1 MGPFGTKSAHANITF
16 SDTAV
21 LSSASQS
28 STYCGGGYCDNA
40 SSANAIDENIYSSS
54 MTEPSTG
61 LHWLRVDMSPLR
73 VHKVE
78 LRALTRFYEQIE
90 VTLYWGGAAVGACES
105 FSGRRSSTKETL
117 TCDTNRVV
125 ADSVKLT
132 VNSIDR
138 TYLRVAEMTVSGE
151 RYFCLDEERPSTQPS
166 KTEEDSQD
174 VFTANLYNASQS
186 SACCVQDGFCFN
198 ASFAIDG
205 NMANPSCTDYSTGLH
220 WLRVD
225 MSPLRVHK
233 VKLTAMTKFYEQ
245 IEVTLYWGGAAV
257 GACES
262 HSGKGSTETLT
273 FDNVV
278 ADSVKLT
285 VNSTKRT
292 RLAVAEITV
301 SGELYYDL
309 DGGTVKFS
317 NATQSSTRCS
327 TCNKS
332 STCYNASS
340 AIDDNMITYS
350 LTEYTNG
357 TTSST
362 NEQSSSHWL
371 RVSMSPGVVGQ
382 VVVKAGTDGVEVGV
396 ELFME
401 DVLVKRCQP
410 HPGDGRPLVI
420 SCGGVGEVIADSL
433 KLTVNSDKWTDLY
446 VWDIRVSRFKLPNW
460 VYVLATGLG
469 LLGLFTILA
478 NIFVIG
484 FYQKKRQEAVPLM
497 YIMIAICDS
506 ITGFVAVCHSVVFTN
521 YPAVAHI
528 LKGGYYWN
536 TKADWF
542 IVTLYVI
549 LQSGTRT
556 SLFYN
561 TLLTAVRTIN
571 ITLPF
576 HLIKKL
582 IVILSAVVYPVLT
595 VIAMIIATHR
605 DITDT
610 LSTVFMVFPGVD
622 IAIDKDG
629 KTTIE
634 ERAFFMI
641 IMMIIPLILPTI
653 IVIICAALQIFSILK
668 PSTFSPTTRRE
679 RSMTITIILLTMVC
693 MICNLPYT
701 VFLLYECAVNFE
713 VGGLSYKMLPLVF
726 YSLCTLLPFMQA
738 LLNPAILLI
747 RGAALRTFVLETIST
762 PFTRRNADG
771 DGIEMQV
778 VRNRAF
784 NEVAGE

>member
-1 MGPFGTKSAHANITF
+1 
-16 SDTAV
+16 
-21 LSSASQS
+21 
-28 STYCGGGYCDNA
+28 
-40 SSANAIDENIYSSS
+40 
-54 MTEPSTG
+54 
-61 LHWLRVDMSPLR
+61 MSPLR

-78 LRALTRFYEQIE
+78 LAAGTRNGEQIIE
-90 VTLYWGGAAVGACES
+90 VTLYLGGAAVGACKS
-105 FSGRRSSTKETL
+105 HSGNWSTTETL
-117 TCDTNRVV
+117 TCDRVV
-125 ADSVKLT
+125 ADS
-132 VNSIDR
+132 
-138 TYLRVAEMTVSGE
+138 A
-151 RYFCLDEERPSTQPS
+151 
-166 KTEEDSQD
+166 
-174 VFTANLYNASQS
+174 
-186 SACCVQDGFCFN
+186 
-198 ASFAIDG
+198 
-205 NMANPSCTDYSTGLH
+205 
-220 WLRVD
+220 
-225 MSPLRVHK
+225 
-233 VKLTAMTKFYEQ
+233 
-245 IEVTLYWGGAAV
+245 
-257 GACES
+257 
-262 HSGKGSTETLT
+262 
-273 FDNVV
+273 
-278 ADSVKLT
+278 KLT
-285 VNSTKRT
+285 VNSTGVTVLR
-292 RLAVAEITV
+292 VEEITV
-301 SGELYYDL
+301 SGKLYYDL
-309 DGGTVKFS
+309 DGGTVKLF

-340 AIDDNMITYS
+340 AIDGNMTTYS
-350 LTEYTNG
+350 LTEYINA

-362 NEQSSSHWL
+362 NEQYSSHWL
-371 RVSMSPGVVGQ
+371 RVSMSPGKVGQ
-382 VVVKAGTDGVEVGV
+382 VVVKARTDGVEVGV
-396 ELFME
+396 ELYME
-401 DVLVKRCQP
+401 DVLVRRCQP
-410 HPGDGRPLVI
+410 HPGDGKRRKI
-420 SCGGVGEVIADSL
+420 YCDGVGEVIADSL

-484 FYQKKRQEAVPLM
+484 FYQKKRQEAMPLM

-506 ITGFVAVCHSVVFTN
+506 ITGFVAICHSVVFTN

-528 LKGGYYWN
+528 LKGAYYWN

-595 VIAMIIATHR
+595 VIAMIIATYR
-605 DITDT
+605 DVTDT

-622 IAIDKDG
+622 IAIDKEG

-634 ERAFFMI
+634 ERALFMI

-668 PSTFSPTTRRE
+668 PSTFSPTTHRE
-679 RSMTITIILLTMVC
+679 RSMTVTIILLTMVC

-738 LLNPAILLI
+738 LLNPTILLI

-762 PFTRRNADG
+762 PFSRRNADG

-778 VRNRAF
+778 VRNRGF
-784 NEVAGE
+784 HEVAGE

>member
-1 MGPFGTKSAHANITF
+1 MYGLQNVVIKTF

-21 LSSASQS
+21 LSNATQS
-28 STYCGGGYCDNA
+28 STYCKDGYCCKA
-40 SSANAIDENIYSSS
+40 SLAIDGNMVTYSR
-54 MTEPSTG
+54 TKYITG
-61 LHWLRVDMSPLR
+61 LHWWRVDMSPLR

-78 LRALTRFYEQIE
+78 LTAGTRNGEQIE
-90 VTLYWGGAAVGACES
+90 VTLYWGGAAVGACKS
-105 FSGRRSSTKETL
+105 HSGSWSSKTQTI
-117 TCDTNRVV
+117 TCDRAV
-125 ADSVKLT
+125 ADSAKLT
-132 VNSIDR
+132 VNS
-138 TYLRVAEMTVSGE
+138 TEYTGLGVAVMTVSGE
-151 RYFCLDEERPSTQPS
+151 LYYCLDKETQPPN
-166 KTEEDSQD
+166 TEEDSQD
-174 VFTANLYNASQS
+174 VYTAYLYNASQS
-186 SACCVQDGFCFN
+186 STYCGYNGYCDD
-198 ASFAIDG
+198 ASSAIDG
-205 NMANPSCTDYSTGLH
+205 NMDTYSGTEPSTGLH
-220 WLRVD
+220 WWRVE

-233 VKLTAMTKFYEQ
+233 VELEARTSYDEQ
-245 IEVTLYWGGAAV
+245 IIEVTLYLGGAAV

-262 HSGKGSTETLT
+262 HSSNWLTETLT
-273 FDNVV
+273 CDRVV
-278 ADSVKLT
+278 ADSVRLT
-285 VNSTKRT
+285 MNSTKST
-292 RLAVAEITV
+292 YYLGVAVMTV

-309 DGGTVKFS
+309 DEGTVKLS

-327 TCNKS
+327 TCNKAS
-332 STCYNASS
+332 ICYNASS
-340 AIDDNMITYS
+340 AIDSNMTTYS
-350 LTEYTNG
+350 LTEYSNA

-362 NEQSSSHWL
+362 NEQYSSHWL
-371 RVSMSPGVVGQ
+371 RVSMSPGKVGQ
-382 VVVKAGTDGVEVGV
+382 VVVKAGTDGVEVRV
-396 ELFME
+396 ELYME
-401 DVLVKRCQP
+401 DVLVRRCRP

-460 VYVLATGLG
+460 VYVLATGLS

-484 FYQKKRQEAVPLM
+484 FYHKRRQEAVPLM

-506 ITGFVAVCHSVVFTN
+506 ITGFVAVCHSVVFTY

-542 IVTLYVI
+542 IVALYVI

-576 HLIKKL
+576 HLIKKR
-582 IVILSAVVYPVLT
+582 IMILSAVVYRVLT
-595 VIAMIIATHR
+595 VITMIIATER
-605 DITDT
+605 DVTDT

-622 IAIDKDG
+622 IAIDKKG

-634 ERAFFMI
+634 ERALFMI
-641 IMMIIPLILPTI
+641 IMMIIPLLLPTI

-668 PSTFSPTTRRE
+668 PSTFSPTTHRE

-738 LLNPAILLI
+738 LLNPTILLI

-762 PFTRRNADG
+762 PFTRKNADV
-771 DGIEMQV
+771 DGIEMQGV
-778 VRNRAF
+778 L
-784 NEVAGE
+784 

>member
-1 MGPFGTKSAHANITF
+1 MYITF

-21 LSSASQS
+21 LASASQS
-28 STYCGGGYCDNA
+28 STYCEDVCYNA
-40 SSANAIDENIYSSS
+40 SFAIDEDMNTCSL
-54 MTEPSTG
+54 TEPSTG

-78 LRALTRFYEQIE
+78 LRAAT
-90 VTLYWGGAAVGACES
+90 G
-105 FSGRRSSTKETL
+105 
-117 TCDTNRVV
+117 
-125 ADSVKLT
+125 
-132 VNSIDR
+132 
-138 TYLRVAEMTVSGE
+138 
-151 RYFCLDEERPSTQPS
+151 
-166 KTEEDSQD
+166 
-174 VFTANLYNASQS
+174 YN
-186 SACCVQDGFCFN
+186 
-198 ASFAIDG
+198 
-205 NMANPSCTDYSTGLH
+205 
-220 WLRVD
+220 
-225 MSPLRVHK
+225 
-233 VKLTAMTKFYEQ
+233 EQ

-262 HSGKGSTETLT
+262 HSGRWSAETLT
-273 FDNVV
+273 CNRVV

-285 VNSTKRT
+285 MNSTKRIYLT
-292 RLAVAEITV
+292 VEEITVSGEQDYCLDKEKPSTQPSNIEEDNQDVYSTALYNASQSSTYCSYEDGHCFNASLAIDEDMATFSSTEDITGLHWLRADMSPLRVHKVKLRAGPLNDKQIEVTLYWAGAAVGACESYSGSRSTETLTCNRVVADSVKLTMNIEGALYLAVAEITV
-301 SGELYYDL
+301 SGKLYYDL
-309 DGGTVKFS
+309 DVGTVKLS
-317 NATQSSTRCS
+317 NAKQSSTRCS
-327 TCNKS
+327 TCNKA

-340 AIDDNMITYS
+340 AIDGNMATYS

-357 TTSST
+357 TTLST
-362 NEQSSSHWL
+362 NEKSSSHWL
-371 RVSMSPGVVGQ
+371 RVSMSPGKVGQ
-382 VVVKAGTDGVEVGV
+382 VVVKAGTDGVKIGV
-396 ELFME
+396 ELYME
-401 DVLVKRCQP
+401 EVLVRRCQP
-410 HPGDGRPLVI
+410 HPGDRKRQVI
-420 SCGGVGEVIADSL
+420 YCGGVGEVIADSL

-460 VYVLATGLG
+460 VYGLATGLG

-506 ITGFVAVCHSVVFTN
+506 ITGFVAVCHSVVFIN

-622 IAIDKDG
+622 IALDKEG

-634 ERAFFMI
+634 ERALFMI

-653 IVIICAALQIFSILK
+653 IVIICAAFQIFSILK
-668 PSTFSPTTRRE
+668 PSTFSPTTHRE

-726 YSLCTLLPFMQA
+726 YSLCTLLPLMQA
-738 LLNPAILLI
+738 LLNPTILLI

-784 NEVAGE
+784 NEVA

>member
-1 MGPFGTKSAHANITF
+1 MIYISIYNLKTF

-21 LSSASQS
+21 LSNATQS
-28 STYCGGGYCDNA
+28 STGCTGDGYYYNA
-40 SSANAIDENIYSSS
+40 SFAIDGDMNTFSR
-54 MTEPSTG
+54 TEYITG
-61 LHWLRVDMSPLR
+61 LHWWRVDMSPLR

-78 LRALTRFYEQIE
+78 LAAGTLNDEQVE
-90 VTLYWGGAAVGACES
+90 VTLYLGGAAVGACES
-105 FSGRRSSTKETL
+105 YYGSWSTTETL
-117 TCDTNRVV
+117 TC
-125 ADSVKLT
+125 
-132 VNSIDR
+132 
-138 TYLRVAEMTVSGE
+138 
-151 RYFCLDEERPSTQPS
+151 
-166 KTEEDSQD
+166 
-174 VFTANLYNASQS
+174 
-186 SACCVQDGFCFN
+186 
-198 ASFAIDG
+198 
-205 NMANPSCTDYSTGLH
+205 
-220 WLRVD
+220 
-225 MSPLRVHK
+225 
-233 VKLTAMTKFYEQ
+233 
-245 IEVTLYWGGAAV
+245 
-257 GACES
+257 
-262 HSGKGSTETLT
+262 
-273 FDNVV
+273 DNVV

-285 VNSTKRT
+285 VNSTKRIVLIVAVMTVHGEQYYCLDKETPSTQPSNTEEDSQDVYTANLYNATQSSTYCVYKCYNASKAIDGDMYTFSGTEDSTGLHWWRVEMSPLRVHKVELTAGT
-292 RLAVAEITV
+292 RNGEQIEVTLYLGGAAVGACKSHSGSWSTTETLTCANVVADSAKLTVNSTERNYLAVDEMTV
-301 SGELYYDL
+301 SGKLYYDL
-309 DGGTVKFS
+309 DGGTVKLS
-317 NATQSSTRCS
+317 NATQSSTQCS
-327 TCNKS
+327 ACNKS

-340 AIDDNMITYS
+340 AIDRNMTTYS
-350 LTEYTNG
+350 LTGYTNA
-357 TTSST
+357 TNSST
-362 NEQSSSHWL
+362 NEQYSSHWL
-371 RVSMSPGVVGQ
+371 RVSMSPGKVGQ
-382 VVVKAGTDGVEVGV
+382 VVVKARTDGVEVGV
-396 ELFME
+396 ELYME
-401 DVLVKRCQP
+401 DVLVRRCQP
-410 HPGDGRPLVI
+410 HPGDGKRRKI
-420 SCGGVGEVIADSL
+420 YCDGVGEVIADSL

-506 ITGFVAVCHSVVFTN
+506 ITGFVAICHSVVFTN

-576 HLIKKL
+576 HLIEKR
-582 IVILSAVVYPVLT
+582 IMILSAVVYPVLT
-595 VIAMIIATHR
+595 VIAMIIATGR
-605 DITDT
+605 DVTDT

-622 IAIDKDG
+622 IAIDKEG
-629 KTTIE
+629 ITTIE
-634 ERAFFMI
+634 ERALFMI

-668 PSTFSPTTRRE
+668 PSILSPTTHRE
-679 RSMTITIILLTMVC
+679 RSMTITIILLTLVC

-738 LLNPAILLI
+738 LLNPTILLI

-762 PFTRRNADG
+762 PFPRRNADG
-771 DGIEMQV
+771 DGIKMQA
-778 VRNRAF
+778 VRNGAF
-784 NEVAGE
+784 TEVAVRE

>member
-1 MGPFGTKSAHANITF
+1 MYITF

-21 LSSASQS
+21 LSNATQS
-28 STYCGGGYCDNA
+28 STYCGLNCYNA
-40 SSANAIDENIYSSS
+40 SKAIDGNMNTFSR
-54 MTEPSTG
+54 TEDITG
-61 LHWLRVDMSPLR
+61 LHWWRVEMSPLR

-78 LRALTRFYEQIE
+78 LTAVTRNGEQIE
-90 VTLYWGGAAVGACES
+90 VTLYWAGAAVGACKS
-105 FSGRRSSTKETL
+105 HSGSRSTETL
-117 TCDTNRVV
+117 TCNRVV

-132 VNSIDR
+132 MNSIEGDI
-138 TYLRVAEMTVSGE
+138 EGDSE
-151 RYFCLDEERPSTQPS
+151 RAF
-166 KTEEDSQD
+166 
-174 VFTANLYNASQS
+174 
-186 SACCVQDGFCFN
+186 
-198 ASFAIDG
+198 
-205 NMANPSCTDYSTGLH
+205 
-220 WLRVD
+220 
-225 MSPLRVHK
+225 
-233 VKLTAMTKFYEQ
+233 
-245 IEVTLYWGGAAV
+245 
-257 GACES
+257 
-262 HSGKGSTETLT
+262 
-273 FDNVV
+273 
-278 ADSVKLT
+278 
-285 VNSTKRT
+285 
-292 RLAVAEITV
+292 LAVAEITV

-309 DGGTVKFS
+309 DVGTVKLS

-327 TCNKS
+327 TCNKA

-340 AIDDNMITYS
+340 AIDGNMTTYS
-350 LTEYTNG
+350 LTEYINA

-362 NEQSSSHWL
+362 NEQYSSHWL
-371 RVSMSPGVVGQ
+371 RVSMSPGKVGQ

-396 ELFME
+396 ELYME
-401 DVLVKRCQP
+401 DVLVRRCQP
-410 HPGDGRPLVI
+410 HPGDGKRREI
-420 SCGGVGEVIADSL
+420 YCDGVGEVIADSL

-446 VWDIRVSRFKLPNW
+446 VWDIRVSRFKLPTW

-506 ITGFVAVCHSVVFTN
+506 ITGFVAVCHSVVFIN

-622 IAIDKDG
+622 IALDKEG

-634 ERAFFMI
+634 ERALFMI

-668 PSTFSPTTRRE
+668 PSTFSPTTHRE

-726 YSLCTLLPFMQA
+726 YSLCTLLPLMQA
-738 LLNPAILLI
+738 LLNPTILLI

-762 PFTRRNADG
+762 PFSRRNADG

-784 NEVAGE
+784 HEVAGE

>member
-1 MGPFGTKSAHANITF
+1 MYITF

-21 LSSASQS
+21 LSNATQS
-28 STYCGGGYCDNA
+28 STDCTRGGNCKNA
-40 SSANAIDENIYSSS
+40 SRAIDGNMHTFSR
-54 MTEPSTG
+54 TEPSTG
-61 LHWLRVDMSPLR
+61 LHWLKVDMSPLR

-78 LRALTRFYEQIE
+78 LAAGTRNGEQIE

-105 FSGRRSSTKETL
+105 RYGSWLTTETL
-117 TCDTNRVV
+117 TCGIVV

-132 VNSIDR
+132 VNS
-138 TYLRVAEMTVSGE
+138 TKVTVLLVAEMTVSGE
-151 RYFCLDEERPSTQPS
+151 QYYCLDKQTPSTQPS
-166 KTEEDSQD
+166 NTEEDSQD
-174 VFTANLYNASQS
+174 VYTADLYNASQS
-186 SACCVQDGFCFN
+186 STWCWYNGDCFN
-198 ASFAIDG
+198 ASIAIDG
-205 NMANPSCTDYSTGLH
+205 DMRIISMTYPSTGLH
-220 WLRVD
+220 WWRVD

-233 VKLTAMTKFYEQ
+233 VELKAGTSNGEQ

-257 GACES
+257 GACKS
-262 HSGKGSTETLT
+262 HYGSWSTTETLT
-273 FDNVV
+273 CDNVV
-278 ADSVKLT
+278 ADSIKLT
-285 VNSTKRT
+285 VNSTKVT
-292 RLAVAEITV
+292 VLLVAEMTV
-301 SGELYYDL
+301 SGKLYYDL
-309 DGGTVKFS
+309 DGGTVKLS

-327 TCNKS
+327 TCNKTR
-332 STCYNASS
+332 TCYNVSS
-340 AIDDNMITYS
+340 AIDGNMTTHS

-362 NEQSSSHWL
+362 NEQYSSHWL
-371 RVSMSPGVVGQ
+371 RVSMSPGKVGQ

-396 ELFME
+396 ELYME
-401 DVLVKRCQP
+401 DVLVGRCPP
-410 HPGDGRPLVI
+410 HPGDGKRRVI
-420 SCGGVGEVIADSL
+420 PCGGLGEVIADSL

-506 ITGFVAVCHSVVFTN
+506 ITGFVAICHSVVFTN

-595 VIAMIIATHR
+595 VIAMIIATYR

-622 IAIDKDG
+622 IAIDKEG

-634 ERAFFMI
+634 ERALFMI

-653 IVIICAALQIFSILK
+653 IVIICAALQIISILK
-668 PSTFSPTTRRE
+668 PSTFSPTTHRE

-701 VFLLYECAVNFE
+701 FFLLYECAVNFE
-713 VGGLSYKMLPLVF
+713 VGGLSYKMLPMVF

-738 LLNPAILLI
+738 LINPTILLI

-778 VRNRAF
+778 VGNRAF